1 MITREGSQ
9 RCSRWRFL
17 STTDLC
23 DTCILC
29 WKLNY
34 TYALLMTNFAGSRE
48 RLCATTN
55 GDDQSCYCDMLHLHA
70 IEGTEAIGGS
80 FSETNVTHQRP
91 EEATLNVLLCFLVE
105 CVVALWLRIV
115 SVASVVLMF
124 SPFASYFFWN
134 STHKMACGWIYLR
147 RSRSARIENK

>member
-105 CVVALWLRIV
+105 CVVALWLRIRCV
-115 SVASVVLMF
+115 SGVDVFPFCFLFLLEFNSQNGLWLDLSETKPAGARASL
-124 SPFASYFFWN
+124 
-134 STHKMACGWIYLR
+134 
-147 RSRSARIENK
+147 